1 MNNREKIEH
10 KVVTIKSV
18 VINHPTKF
26 LHLDAWLEKPTSFLG
41 FSKSKVIIRGV
52 TSRMLVFNVSML
64 HVSFEIFPA
73 LQAAIITESEGND
86 DELHVKTPSGDG

>member
-1 MNNREKIEH
+1 MNKKISH
-10 KVVTIKSV
+10 KNPAVKSV

-26 LHLDAWLEKPTSFLG
+26 LHLDAWLEKPISFFG
-41 FSKSKVIIRGV
+41 FSRSKVLIRGV

-64 HVSFEIFPA
+64 HMSVEIFPA
-73 LQAAIITESEGND
+73 LQAIIITESEGN